1 MIRTRMEPPLSL
13 AQTCELIDRVR
24 QGDELALEQLL
35 RRVTPRIERW
45 ARGRLPPA
53 ARGLLDTVDIV
64 QDVVVNSLQH
74 LEGFEPRGPGAFL
87 AYLRRGLV
95 HRLEDERRKYLNRPA
110 RGEMPEEIAAEGSSP
125 LEKVIGAENTA
136 RYEAALARLHEDD
149 QAAIIGRFEWGY
161 SYAELATALD
171 KPNAN
176 AARSAVVR
184 AVARLVEQVG
194 REPTGNA

>member
-1 MIRTRMEPPLSL
+1 MIPTTRMDGPLNPE
-13 AQTCELIDRVR
+13 QTYELVERVK
-24 QGDELALEQLL
+24 QGDEVALAQLL
-35 RRVTPRIERW
+35 RRVTPRIQRW

-74 LEGFEPRGPGAFL
+74 LDGFEYRGPGAFV

-95 HRLEDERRKYLNRPA
+95 HRLEDERRKYLNRPL
-110 RGEMPEEIAAEGSSP
+110 RGEMPDDVIAEETSP
-125 LEKVIGAENTA
+125 LDQVMGAENTA
-136 RYEAALARLHEDD
+136 RYEAALAQLHEDD
-149 QAAIIGRFEWGY
+149 QAAIVGRFEWGY
-161 SYAELATALD
+161 SYAELAVALG

-184 AVARLVEQVG
+184 AVGRLVERVG
-194 REPTGNA
+194 AK